1 MLVERVSELDLIT
14 YFDKYI
20 FEPLEMVDTF
30 YEFPSE
36 KMDRASAI
44 WIRSDAPL
52 PSFFQRLLLR
62 VTAFFSGSDLIHVEE
77 LQPKSAEKGSF
88 KFYTGGGGLY
98 STTSDYSK
106 ILRMLHEVQIMAF

>member
-1 MLVERVSELDLIT
+1 MGLLETGLKQPPDGLFLKAPLIAEPNKKFQYGISIDWLGVLVERVSELDLIT

-44 WIRSDAPL
+44 WIIQPTLSDAPISNGVLNDQQFFL
-52 PSFFQRLLLR
+52 PAL
-62 VTAFFSGSDLIHVEE
+62 D
-77 LQPKSAEKGSF
+77 
-88 KFYTGGGGLY
+88 
-98 STTSDYSK
+98 
-106 ILRMLHEVQIMAF
+106 

>member
-1 MLVERVSELDLIT
+1 MGFLETGLNNRLMFVFKGALDRRRNQTKNFQYGISIDWLGVLVERVSELDLIT

-30 YEFPSE
+30 YEFPSG

-62 VTAFFSGSDLIHVEE
+62 VTAFFSGSDLIHVE
-77 LQPKSAEKGSF
+77 
-88 KFYTGGGGLY
+88 
-98 STTSDYSK
+98 
-106 ILRMLHEVQIMAF
+106 

>member
-1 MLVERVSELDLIT
+1 MVSVLISGLRIRSMN
-14 YFDKYI
+14 FDKYI

-77 LQPKSAEKGSF
+77 LQPKSAEQVPSSSTLEEVVCIQPLLITA
-88 KFYTGGGGLY
+88 KFCGCY
-98 STTSDYSK
+98 
-106 ILRMLHEVQIMAF
+106 